1 MKNKIILEEGYKPV
15 IIALVLSIV
24 VDLLISDALGDIGL
38 LITLFILFVY
48 RNPSRHIFE
57 NSSSVLAPV
66 DGVVTAIDNI
76 DGKQKIYVKVNLCN
90 IHVVRAPLSGE
101 YKIKNTQNGLNLNP
115 NSYKA
120 NLLNEQS
127 TLKFKNEQ
135 LSIKFLSGI
144 CNGKID
150 FKNSSTVSQGE
161 ELGLFLDGNVII
173 TVKNENNLLIKMGDK
188 LKAGQSL
195 LFKKA

>member
-1 MKNKIILEEGYKPV
+1 MKNKFILEEGYKPV
-15 IIALVLSIV
+15 VIALISSILVDILLS
-24 VDLLISDALGDIGL
+24 DTLGDIGL

-57 NSSSVLAPV
+57 NSTSVLAPV
-66 DGVVTAIDNI
+66 DGVVTAIDNV

-90 IHVVRAPLSGE
+90 THIVRAPISGE
-101 YKIKNTQNGLNLNP
+101 YKVKNVQNGLNLNP

-135 LSIKFLSGI
+135 LSIKFLSGM

-150 FKNSSTVSQGE
+150 FKNNSTVSQGE

-173 TVKNENNLLIKMGDK
+173 TVKNENSLLIKMGDK
-188 LKAGQSL
+188 LKAGQTL
-195 LFKKA
+195 LFKKV